1 MPHDTA
7 QIILSKYFIKV
18 GTVVKTPGRR
28 IPSDSHYTNTF
39 NIIRDDLIDMGIT
52 VKSSDFRKY
61 VKDTLEEN
69 EEDKEEYHFKYDTC
83 DDPEEFVLNF
93 LEENGFQFGY
103 EENNPGKKILKSS
116 DSVND
121 PQGLEKMLMK
131 YRVQYNYDS
140 KQWSEKQGKK
150 VIVREIHAAQEL
162 KHILEGIEPEIDAK
176 RRPAVR
182 ECLKFNPDKAKGA
195 EKLIRIAL
203 KAFDAYSV
211 LNMAILIRWLWG
223 VKRYLFQLTVEDP
236 LFLNFYAKQGT
247 GKTTFIRALMHSL
260 GEYIYEGK
268 LGDINKEGHANI
280 FSSKYILFFDE
291 LRLDSEDKKQAYVI
305 LATLKYIITMR
316 TNTRRL
322 FHTQKMQEDARI
334 FSAISTSNKPLINTI
349 YDDTGMRRFVEIEC
363 KVEAGDKKYLK
374 IPFIESS
381 DPEVKRK
388 AENVF
393 KNMWRGIDENREDGY
408 MTPELQKQ
416 LEALQGTYKK
426 INCIEMFEIYSDSE
440 DEIGYIKQDQKKSID
455 NLTELVEKHQDLKK
469 LAFEDAFRDEGIEL
483 KTVLDYKKELQ
494 QWKDSDNADLN
505 IYGITRM
512 PGELVN
518 YGYHVIVHKHI
529 PYLAMPSNFASS
541 QIGSRK
547 KKKKEDNEE
556 S

>member
-1 MPHDTA
+1 MSQDVA
-7 QIILSKYFIKV
+7 QNILSKHFKKV
-18 GTVVKTPGRR
+18 GTVVRTVTGRALA
-28 IPSDSHYTNTF
+28 SDIYFNKIFNT
-39 NIIRDDLIDMGIT
+39 IRDELVDAGINI
-52 VKSSDFRKY
+52 KSSDFKQY
-61 VKDTLEEN
+61 VKDNLEED
-69 EEDKEEYHFKYDTC
+69 EDEKEEYKFKYDTC
-83 DDPEEFVLNF
+83 DDPEMFVLDF
-93 LEENGFQFGY
+93 LEERGYHFGY
-103 EENNPGKKILKSS
+103 EENNPGKKVLRSS

-131 YRVQYNYDS
+131 HRVQYNYDC
-140 KQWSEKQGKK
+140 KQWSETQGKK
-150 VIVREIHAAQEL
+150 IIVRELHAAQEL
-162 KHILEGIEPEIDAK
+162 KHVLDGIEPEIDAK

-182 ECLKFNPDKAKGA
+182 ECLKFDPSKQKGA
-195 EKLIRIAL
+195 EKLIRVAL

-211 LNMAILIRWLWG
+211 LNVAILMRWLQG
-223 VKRYLFQLTVEDP
+223 VKRYLFQLPVEDP

-291 LRLDSEDKKQAYVI
+291 LRIDSEDKKQAYVI

-322 FHTQKMQEDARI
+322 FHTQRMQEDVRI

-374 IPFIESS
+374 LPFIESA
-381 DPEVKRK
+381 DPEKKRK
-388 AENVF
+388 AENIY
-393 KNMWRGIDENREDGY
+393 KNVWRGIDENRKDNY
-408 MTPELQKQ
+408 MTPDLQKQ

-426 INCIEMFEIYSDSE
+426 INCIEMFEIYSESE
-440 DEIGYIKQDQKKSID
+440 DEIGYIKQTQ
-455 NLTELVEKHQDLKK
+455 TELVERLDAMVEKHKGLKK
-469 LAFEDAFRDEGIEL
+469 MAFEDAFRDKGLDL
-483 KTVLDYKKELQ
+483 KMVLDYKKELQ

-512 PGELVN
+512 PRELEN
-518 YGYHVIVHKHI
+518 HGFHIIVHRQI
-529 PYLAMPSNFASS
+529 PYLAMESNFETSK
-541 QIGSRK
+541 IGSRK
-547 KKKKEDNEE
+547 KGGKKG